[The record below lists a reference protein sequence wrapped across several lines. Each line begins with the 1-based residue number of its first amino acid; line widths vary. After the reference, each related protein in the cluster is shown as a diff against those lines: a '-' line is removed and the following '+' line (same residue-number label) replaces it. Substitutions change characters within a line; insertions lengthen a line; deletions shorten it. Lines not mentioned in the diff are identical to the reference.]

1 MKNQREIKLQMTV
14 LFGGRLTIQMSE
26 EERALTQCTWLI
38 RFDGKIHAELTNTGH
53 ITLCGDCMYS
63 RCIISYCAR
72 VSSSGKSFLLEA
84 VVLYKRYQSNILSGH
99 KTNTQPGAENQQTVC

>member
-53 ITLCGDCMYS
+53 ITLCGDSMYS
-63 RCIISYCAR
+63 RCIISYCAS
-72 VSSSGKSFLLEA
+72 VSSSGKSFLLA
-84 VVLYKRYQSNILSGH
+84 AIPLCKAYQSNKLSGH
-99 KTNTQPGAENQQTVC
+99 QTTIKPEGENQRTVC